1 MTRYILAAL
10 LSCVALPALAQPD
23 AAAPAPTGRVC
34 LRQGQIHDYQYAPG
48 GRALIVID
56 QSRVR
61 YRLTFMAKCYD
72 IDKDFGL
79 RFKTRGVGSLSCVA
93 KGDSV
98 LLQNAGSPREC
109 IIRMIE
115 YQTPFLDRSDLAAMG
130 TGRLR

>member
-10 LSCVALPALAQPD
+10 LTCMALPALAQPD
-23 AAAPAPTGRVC
+23 APAPVPTGRVC
-34 LRQGQIHDYQYAPG
+34 LRQGQIYDYQYAPG

-98 LLQNAGSPREC
+98 LLHNAGSPREC
-109 IIRMIE
+109 FIREIE